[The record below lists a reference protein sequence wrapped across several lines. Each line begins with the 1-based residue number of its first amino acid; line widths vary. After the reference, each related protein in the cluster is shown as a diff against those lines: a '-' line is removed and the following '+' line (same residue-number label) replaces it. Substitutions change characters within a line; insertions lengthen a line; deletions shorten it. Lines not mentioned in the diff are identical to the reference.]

1 MANDNK
7 DNESASSEKDRFHAF
22 CWTAEDVARELKCS
36 KRMVVKLV
44 HLDRIPYAKVGR
56 LVRFCGRFQRSD
68 PPVPRFLTHPKGD
81 RIGVN
86 VSSRYF
92 LQYFLGSPASA
103 PDTIRLLA

>member
-56 LVRFCGRFQRSD
+56 LVRFC
-68 PPVPRFLTHPKGD
+68 PA
-81 RIGVN
+81 RIKEW
-86 VSSRYF
+86 
-92 LQYFLGSPASA
+92 
-103 PDTIRLLA
+103 LAQGGTRWGKQAKFTKRT